1 MLRIICDR
9 CGKEIPMPGRTGYL
23 AWNFRNGHG
32 GDLIG
37 KNALEDRDYCETCM
51 GAIFDFIERKTGA
64 ADASREA
71 AVSENR
77 EFEKAEEEM
86 DSSGRGQQAQIPKKK
101 RRPAKYENQEVPVE
115 TKGRKKVDIGKI
127 LALRNAGWG
136 IARIADD
143 ESMTEAAVRTA
154 IYRHEKRIKEESEE
168 E

>member
-51 GAIFDFIERKTGA
+51 GTIFDFIDRKTGQ
-64 ADASREA
+64 ADSAKEDE
-71 AVSENR
+71 EN
-77 EFEKAEEEM
+77 ATQ
-86 DSSGRGQQAQIPKKK
+86 DNPNSSGRGQQAQRPKKK
-101 RRPAKYENQEVPVE
+101 GRPAKYGNQEVPVE
-115 TKGRKKVDIGKI
+115 TRGRKGVDIGKI
-127 LALRNAGWG
+127 LALMDAGWS
-136 IARIADD
+136 IAKIAD
-143 ESMTEAAVRTA
+143 EMSMKEGSVRTA
-154 IYRHEKRIKEESEE
+154 IYRHEKRMKEESEE